1 VTTLENRSAHAL
13 LVVDVQNDVVA
24 GTHRRDEVVGNIAA
38 LVERARGEG
47 VPVIWVQH
55 ADDGLA
61 LGADGWQIVP
71 ELSPAD
77 GEARID
83 KSHGDSFEDTT
94 LETVLAEAGVGHLVV
109 VGAQTDACIRSTIHG
124 GFVRGY
130 DVTLV
135 ADAHTTEDQT
145 AWGAP
150 RPEQVIAHTNLYW
163 GHQTGVG
170 RTAAVVDTGAVTF
183 APGILA

>member
-1 VTTLENRSAHAL
+1 MTTLPNRDASAL

-24 GTHRRDEVVGNIAA
+24 RAHQRDAAVANIATLVEQARRDQ
-38 LVERARGEG
+38 
-47 VPVIWVQH
+47 VPVIWIQH
-55 ADDGLA
+55 SDDDLVNGS
-61 LGADGWQIVP
+61 DGWQIVA
-71 ELSPAD
+71 ELAPAA

-83 KSHGDSFEDTT
+83 KHHGDAFEDTA
-94 LETVLAEAGVGHLVV
+94 LEVVLSGAGIGRLVV

-135 ADAHTTEDQT
+135 SDAHTTEDQT

-150 RPEQVIAHTNLYW
+150 EPQQVIAHTNLYW
-163 GHQTGVG
+163 GHETAVG
-170 RTAAVVDTGAVTF
+170 RTAETVETKNVRF
-183 APGILA
+183 APA